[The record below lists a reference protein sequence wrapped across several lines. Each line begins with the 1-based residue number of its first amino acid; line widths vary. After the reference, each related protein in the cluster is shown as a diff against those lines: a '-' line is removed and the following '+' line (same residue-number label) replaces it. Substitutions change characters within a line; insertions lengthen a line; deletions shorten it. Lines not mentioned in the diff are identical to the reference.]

1 MAKLVVIEG
10 KLAGRTYE
18 VSGPL
23 VIGRGEGVSIRTPD
37 NKVSREHTKIFP
49 QGGEFHVVDLNSRN
63 GTLVNDAPVTRR
75 VLRHGDEILIGATR
89 LRFENPV
96 AAKPPAPAPA
106 KKEPAFRE
114 VVDLRSAP
122 PSAPAGSVD
131 VGDIVVKDRALQY
144 SKYRTGKKKASPL
157 NDDLG
162 QRNLGYQLLMGLVVL
177 LISIAFL
184 IAGLYVGGVIG
195 QK

>member
-18 VSGPL
+18 VTGAI
-23 VIGRGEGVSIRTPD
+23 VIGRGEGVGIRTPD

-63 GTLVNDAPVTRR
+63 GTMVNDSPITRR
-75 VLRHGDEILIGATR
+75 VLRHGDEILLGATR
-89 LRFENPV
+89 IRFENPV
-96 AAKPPAPAPA
+96 AVKPPPE

-122 PSAPAGSVD
+122 ASTPAGSMD
-131 VGDIVVKDRALQY
+131 VGDIVVKDRALQF
-144 SKYRTGKKKASPL
+144 SKYRGKKKRVTPL

-162 QRNLGYQLLMGLVVL
+162 QRNLGYQLMMGLVVL
-177 LISIAFL
+177 VISIAFL
-184 IAGLYVGGVIG
+184 IAGLYIGGVIG
-195 QK
+195 AK